1 MRQAIRRELR
11 LFADELAVD
20 LAGFPNLSE
29 WSTEDRRMM
38 AGLIAET
45 VVQTSTELLD
55 ARGKAA
61 DELIERATKQLRLV
75 ALGASLWKTRDS
87 RRGG

>member
-11 LFADELAVD
+11 LFADELAID
-20 LAGFPNLSE
+20 LAGFPNLRD

-45 VVQTSTELLD
+45 VVHTSTELLD
-55 ARGKAA
+55 ARGEAA
-61 DELIERATKQLRLV
+61 DELVREATQQLRLI
-75 ALGASLWKTRDS
+75 ALGASLWNKRDS
-87 RRGG
+87 RSSQ